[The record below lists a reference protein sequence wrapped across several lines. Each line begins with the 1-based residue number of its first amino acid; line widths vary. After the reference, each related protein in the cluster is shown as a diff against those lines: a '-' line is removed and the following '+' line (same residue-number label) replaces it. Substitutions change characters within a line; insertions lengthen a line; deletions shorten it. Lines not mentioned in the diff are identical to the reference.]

1 VKVGVAGAAK
11 FAVRAAAV
19 PQVKRMPP
27 EDPVMTEVGL
37 AVRAVQVVVRTA
49 AVVVTAGNVCVKR
62 LMAAAAEPITETAI
76 MARIVLLV
84 RVRDIFI
91 SPPT

>member
-49 AVVVTAGNVCVKR
+49 AVVV
-62 LMAAAAEPITETAI
+62 
-76 MARIVLLV
+76 ARIVLLV